1 MFYSLLKQEI
11 FMIKLKRNGI
21 KKSNRLQLKNS
32 QKIYMILG
40 LVTSLIASL
49 ALYINAERAGK
60 RQEVWVTT
68 TTIAAGQIIDKQS
81 VELIRADL
89 GQISMNYLDNK
100 SEVIGK
106 SALEP
111 LAAGNLLKSESIGIK
126 SNLRNV
132 ALRISNGHLPPSLK
146 ANDWVDIWFSDPIK
160 MDSTLIIPK
169 TSVVWVDE
177 INSNFGGVTTVV
189 VAVPEMNVLQ
199 LVNSARTDGIDLV
212 QREN

>member
-1 MFYSLLKQEI
+1 
-11 FMIKLKRNGI
+11 MIKLKRNGI

-132 ALRISNGHLPPSLK
+132 ALRISNGHLPHL
-146 ANDWVDIWFSDPIK
+146 
-160 MDSTLIIPK
+160 
-169 TSVVWVDE
+169 
-177 INSNFGGVTTVV
+177 
-189 VAVPEMNVLQ
+189 
-199 LVNSARTDGIDLV
+199 
-212 QREN
+212 

>member
-1 MFYSLLKQEI
+1 ML
-11 FMIKLKRNGI
+11 MIKLK
-21 KKSNRLQLKNS
+21 KSSVQKSNQLKLKNS
-32 QKIYMILG
+32 QKIYMIVG
-40 LVTSLIASL
+40 LTTSLFASL
-49 ALYINAERAGK
+49 ALYLNAERAGK

-68 TTIAAGQIIDKQS
+68 SSIAAGQVIDKQD
-81 VELIRADL
+81 VELIRVDL
-89 GQISMNYLDNK
+89 GQVAENYLNSE

-111 LAAGNLLKSESIGIK
+111 LAPGNIIRPENIGIK

-132 ALRISNGHLPPSLK
+132 ALSISNGHLPPSLK
-146 ANDWVDIWFSDPIK
+146 TNNWVDIWFSDPVK
-160 MDSTLIIPK
+160 MSSTLIIPK

-189 VAVPEMNVLQ
+189 VAVPEVNVLQ
-199 LVNSARTDGIDLV
+199 LITSARTDGIDLV

>member
-1 MFYSLLKQEI
+1 
-11 FMIKLKRNGI
+11 MIKLQKNQI
-21 KKSNRLQLKNS
+21 QKSNQLKIKNS

-40 LVTSLIASL
+40 LVTSLLASL
-49 ALYINAERAGK
+49 ALYVNAERAGK

-68 TTIAAGQIIDKQS
+68 TTIAAGQVIDEQN
-81 VELIRADL
+81 VELTRVDL
-89 GQISMNYLDNK
+89 GQVAQNYLDNK

-106 SALEP
+106 TALEP
-111 LAAGNLLKSESIGIK
+111 LATGNILRPENIGIK

-132 ALRISNGHLPPSLK
+132 ALRISNGHLPPSLET
-146 ANDWVDIWFSDPIK
+146 NDWVDIWFSDPIK
-160 MDSTLIIPK
+160 MTSTLIIPK

-177 INSNFGGVTTVV
+177 IDSNFGGVTTVV

>member
-1 MFYSLLKQEI
+1 
-11 FMIKLKRNGI
+11 MIKLQKNQI
-21 KKSNRLQLKNS
+21 QKSNQLKIKNS

-40 LVTSLIASL
+40 LVTSLLASL
-49 ALYINAERAGK
+49 ALYVNAERAGK
-60 RQEVWVTT
+60 RQEVWITT
-68 TTIAAGQIIDKQS
+68 TTIAAGQVIDEQN
-81 VELIRADL
+81 VELTRVDL
-89 GQISMNYLDNK
+89 GQVAQNYLDNK

-106 SALEP
+106 TALEP
-111 LAAGNLLKSESIGIK
+111 LATGNILRPENIGIK

-132 ALRISNGHLPPSLK
+132 ALSISNGHLPPSLET
-146 ANDWVDIWFSDPIK
+146 NDWVDIWFSDPIK
-160 MDSTLIIPK
+160 MTSTLIIPK

-177 INSNFGGVTTVV
+177 IDSNFGGVTTVV

>member
-1 MFYSLLKQEI
+1 V
-11 FMIKLKRNGI
+11 IKLQKNQI
-21 KKSNRLQLKNS
+21 QKSNQLKIKNS

-40 LVTSLIASL
+40 LVTSLLASL
-49 ALYINAERAGK
+49 ALYVNAERAGK

-68 TTIAAGQIIDKQS
+68 TTIAAGQVIDEQN
-81 VELIRADL
+81 VELTRVDL
-89 GQISMNYLDNK
+89 GQVAQNYLDNK

-106 SALEP
+106 TALEP
-111 LAAGNLLKSESIGIK
+111 LATGNILRPENIGIK

-132 ALRISNGHLPPSLK
+132 ALSISNGHLPPSLET
-146 ANDWVDIWFSDPIK
+146 NDWVDIWFSDPIK
-160 MDSTLIIPK
+160 MTSTLIIPK

-177 INSNFGGVTTVV
+177 IDSNFGGVTTVV
-189 VAVPEMNVLQ
+189 VAVLEMNVLQ

>member
-1 MFYSLLKQEI
+1 V
-11 FMIKLKRNGI
+11 IKLQKNQI
-21 KKSNRLQLKNS
+21 QKSNQLKIKNS

-40 LVTSLIASL
+40 LVTSLLASL
-49 ALYINAERAGK
+49 ALYVNAERAGK
-60 RQEVWVTT
+60 RQEVWITT
-68 TTIAAGQIIDKQS
+68 TTIAAGQVIDEQN
-81 VELIRADL
+81 VELTRVDL
-89 GQISMNYLDNK
+89 GQVAQNYLDNK

-106 SALEP
+106 TALEP
-111 LAAGNLLKSESIGIK
+111 LATGNILRPENIGIK

-132 ALRISNGHLPPSLK
+132 ALSISNGHLPPSLET
-146 ANDWVDIWFSDPIK
+146 NDWVDIWFSDPIK
-160 MDSTLIIPK
+160 MTSTLIIPK

-177 INSNFGGVTTVV
+177 IDSNFGGVTTVV

>member
-1 MFYSLLKQEI
+1 
-11 FMIKLKRNGI
+11 MIKLKRNSI

-60 RQEVWVTT
+60 RQEVWITT

-81 VELIRADL
+81 VELIRVDL
-89 GQISMNYLDNK
+89 GEISNNYLDNQ

-146 ANDWVDIWFSDPIK
+146 TNDWVDIWFSDPIK

>member
-1 MFYSLLKQEI
+1 ML
-11 FMIKLKRNGI
+11 MIKLK
-21 KKSNRLQLKNS
+21 KSSVQKSNQLKLKNS
-32 QKIYMILG
+32 QKIYMIVG
-40 LVTSLIASL
+40 LTTSLLASL
-49 ALYINAERAGK
+49 ALYLNAERAGK

-68 TTIAAGQIIDKQS
+68 SSIAAGQVIDKQD
-81 VELIRADL
+81 VELIRVDL
-89 GQISMNYLDNK
+89 GQVAENYLNSE

-111 LAAGNLLKSESIGIK
+111 LAPGNIIRPENIGIK

-132 ALRISNGHLPPSLK
+132 ALSISNGHLPPSLK
-146 ANDWVDIWFSDPIK
+146 TNNWVDIWFSDPVK
-160 MDSTLIIPK
+160 MSSTLIIPK

-189 VAVPEMNVLQ
+189 VAVPEVNVLQ
-199 LVNSARTDGIDLV
+199 LITSARTDGIDLV

>member
-1 MFYSLLKQEI
+1 
-11 FMIKLKRNGI
+11 MIKLKKERI
-21 KKSNRLQLKNS
+21 QKSNQLKLKNS

-40 LVTSLIASL
+40 LLISLSASL
-49 ALYINAERAGK
+49 ALFLNAERASK

-68 TTIAAGQIIDKQS
+68 TTIAAGQIIDKQN
-81 VELIRADL
+81 VDLIRVDL
-89 GQISMNYLDNK
+89 GQVAENYLSKEN
-100 SEVIGK
+100 EILGK

-111 LAAGNLLKSESIGIK
+111 LASGHLLRRENVGVK

-132 ALRISNGHLPPSLK
+132 ALSISNGHLPPSLK
-146 ANDWVDIWFSDPIK
+146 TNDWVDIWFSDPIQ
-160 MDSTLIIPK
+160 MSSTLIIPK

-189 VAVPEMNVLQ
+189 VAVPEINVLQ
-199 LVNSARTDGIDLV
+199 LVTSARTDGIDLV

>member
-1 MFYSLLKQEI
+1 
-11 FMIKLKRNGI
+11 MIKLQKNQI
-21 KKSNRLQLKNS
+21 QKSNQLKIKNS

-40 LVTSLIASL
+40 LVTSLLASL
-49 ALYINAERAGK
+49 ALYVNAERAGK
-60 RQEVWVTT
+60 RQEVWITT
-68 TTIAAGQIIDKQS
+68 TTIAAGQVIDEQN
-81 VELIRADL
+81 VELTRVDL
-89 GQISMNYLDNK
+89 GQVAQNYLDNK

-106 SALEP
+106 TALEP
-111 LAAGNLLKSESIGIK
+111 LATGNILRPENIGIK

-132 ALRISNGHLPPSLK
+132 ALRISNGHLPPSLET
-146 ANDWVDIWFSDPIK
+146 NDWVDIWFSDPIK
-160 MDSTLIIPK
+160 MTSTLIIPK

-177 INSNFGGVTTVV
+177 IDSNFGGVTTVV

>member
-11 FMIKLKRNGI
+11 FMIKLKRNSI

-49 ALYINAERAGK
+49 ALYINA
-60 RQEVWVTT
+60 

-81 VELIRADL
+81 VELIRVDL
-89 GQISMNYLDNK
+89 GQISKNYLDNQ

-146 ANDWVDIWFSDPIK
+146 TNDWVDIWFSDPIK